1 MCWNYVLKAW
11 YLAKSL
17 ELRLLWS
24 VKVPLLWRNLFSLIL
39 VGLSQLTGTW
49 TTEMSKSQSV
59 RERERR
65 QLQETKDN
73 CWWRGC
79 QGGKCWAAYTQ
90 PVHGAYNDWMFTDGL
105 CCSRRGQWHRGQQWH
120 REWPRC
126 PLHALSLHRVTLWS
140 VLSFFF
146 QCSLLQLCYTHVD
159 CTFRLKIIIFHLILF
174 CLLTI
179 FTRNDENNGQYYWVK
194 NNFQREIFRRLSTQ
208 NVFKAPCCLHTTLWC
223 VPVHFPDLKK
233 LTKTTALVWNRV
245 SGAHFPSWIIEFWC
259 TAA

>member
-1 MCWNYVLKAW
+1 
-11 YLAKSL
+11 
-17 ELRLLWS
+17 
-24 VKVPLLWRNLFSLIL
+24 
-39 VGLSQLTGTW
+39 
-49 TTEMSKSQSV
+49 MSENQSV
-59 RERERR
+59 GERERR
-65 QLQETKDN
+65 QLQEMKDN
-73 CWWRGC
+73 CWWQGC

-159 CTFRLKIIIFHLILF
+159 CTFQHKIIIFHLILF

-179 FTRNDENNGQYYWVK
+179 FTHNDENNGQYYWVK
-194 NNFQREIFRRLSTQ
+194 NNFQREISRRLSTQ
-208 NVFKAPCCLHTTLWC
+208 NVFKAPCLFAYNFIMCSCSFSWRK
-223 VPVHFPDLKK
+223 KK
-233 LTKTTALVWNRV
+233 LTKTTALVWNRYWGEL
-245 SGAHFPSWIIEFWC
+245 SQLDHWILVYCSLVE
-259 TAA
+259 ALL